1 MVKQK
6 RLALTNGQT
15 VNVTSPYP
23 IKASTDLERNETIF
37 IVKGLPLSQEKSG
50 DKSCN

>member
-1 MVKQK
+1 MTKQI

-23 IKASTDLERNETIF
+23 IKVSADLERNEAIF
-37 IVKGLPLSQEKSG
+37 IVKGLPLSQEKDG